1 LNIPDAQN
9 TKIVGVN
16 KNSSFG
22 TPTHKASIL
31 YYIAQQK
38 KKKKKRFGDTTK
50 HQKQQGECR
59 YTISS
64 LFLVK
69 KRKKKLSG
77 SLNLIVEGNY

>member
-1 LNIPDAQN
+1 LAHQP
-9 TKIVGVN
+9 TKLQFYISH
-16 KNSSFG
+16 SSQQ
-22 TPTHKASIL
+22 KK
-31 YYIAQQK
+31 QK
-38 KKKKKRFGDTTK
+38 KKKRSFGDTMK

>member
-38 KKKKKRFGDTTK
+38 KKKKKKGLEIQRNIKSNKGNAGIRF
-50 HQKQQGECR
+50 QV
-59 YTISS
+59 Y
-64 LFLVK
+64 FW
-69 KRKKKLSG
+69 
-77 SLNLIVEGNY
+77 

>member
-38 KKKKKRFGDTTK
+38 KKKKKKVWRYNETSKATRGMQVYDFKFIFG
-50 HQKQQGECR
+50 E
-59 YTISS
+59 
-64 LFLVK
+64 
-69 KRKKKLSG
+69 KKKKKKTVWITESDC
-77 SLNLIVEGNY
+77 